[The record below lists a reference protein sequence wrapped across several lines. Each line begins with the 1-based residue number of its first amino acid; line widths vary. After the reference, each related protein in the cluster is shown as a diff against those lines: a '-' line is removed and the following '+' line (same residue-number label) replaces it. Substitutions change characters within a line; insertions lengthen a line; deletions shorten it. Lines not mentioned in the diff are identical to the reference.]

1 MTEPQRTTMTPEQID
16 QALQRMT
23 SDALDLVSEALRRR
37 GPAPSR
43 AVLDTAWKVIE
54 RGLSVEPPSQTVA
67 PDVAE
72 LANVLELVTSG

>member
-1 MTEPQRTTMTPEQID
+1 MAEPQRTTMTPEQID

-23 SDALDLVSEALRRR
+23 SDALDLLSEALRRR
-37 GPAPSR
+37 GAAPSR

-54 RGLSVEPPSQTVA
+54 RGLAAETPSETVA

>member
-23 SDALDLVSEALRRR
+23 SDALDLVSASLRQRVS
-37 GPAPSR
+37 PSR
-43 AVLDTAWKVIE
+43 AILDTAWKVIE
-54 RGLSVEPPSQTVA
+54 RGLSAEPPSQTVA

-72 LANVLELVTSG
+72 LANVLELVTGG

>member
-23 SDALDLVSEALRRR
+23 SDALDLVSASLRQRVS
-37 GPAPSR
+37 PSR
-43 AVLDTAWKVIE
+43 AILDTAWKVIE
-54 RGLSVEPPSQTVA
+54 RGLEAQPPSKTVA

-72 LANVLELVTSG
+72 LANVLELVPGG